1 MKGLQ
6 IAPDLSLPLK
16 AAVAQKYAWIGRSSS
31 GKSYCAG
38 KVTELLLDAGAQVVI
53 VDPVGIW
60 WGLRLAAN
68 GKDPGIQIPIL
79 GGAHKDIPLE
89 PSSGKLVADLIVGK
103 SASMV
108 LDVSEFSGGEQQRF
122 VADFATHLFQRK
134 KQNKSPMLL
143 IWEESQEFI
152 PQNVFRDNVK
162 MVGAVER
169 IAKIGR
175 NFGIGTG
182 LISQRPQEVNKKI
195 LNQTEVLFVFQ
206 TTGPQERKAIEGWV
220 VEHDLDLEK
229 VVESLPSLPQ
239 GTGYVWSPQWLRVF
253 QKIRCYSKRTFDAS
267 STPEFEESKRQRQVE
282 LAPIDLEKL
291 ETAMKESI
299 EKAKAEDPRELR
311 KQIAELQAALTKA
324 EAVKPTVEVKE
335 VPVLTD
341 SEKGMIKT
349 IIEALD
355 HHADEIK
362 KAGEY
367 VLQFKK
373 DLEGIFSRRLSVGV
387 SARPIAP
394 PQERRAVRAAA
405 PPSSSGEKLPRGERK
420 ILTVLAQY
428 PQGKTKVQVAV
439 IAGYAHTG
447 GSYNNYLSALRSKGF
462 IEGSKDLLRITEAG
476 VEALGAYEPLPTG
489 QELLHFWLGQLGKAE
504 REILRVLSGAYP
516 NALSKE
522 DLAREAGYEPS
533 GGGFNNALSR
543 LRTLELISGRGELR
557 AAEELF

>member
-1 MKGLQ
+1 MNLNL
-6 IAPDLSLPLK
+6 APNLSLPLK

-89 PSSGKLVADLIVGK
+89 PSSGKLVADLIVDK

-108 LDVSEFSGGEQQRF
+108 LDVSEFSGGETQRF

-134 KQNKSPMLL
+134 KNNKSPMLL
-143 IWEESQEFI
+143 IWEEAQEFI
-152 PQNVFRDNVK
+152 PQQVFRDSAK
-162 MVGAVER
+162 MVGACER

-195 LNQTEVLFVFQ
+195 LNQTEVLFVYQ

-239 GTGYVWSPQWLRVF
+239 GTGYVWSPQWLKVF
-253 QKIRCYSKRTFDAS
+253 QKVRCNPKRTFDAS
-267 STPEFEESKRQRQVE
+267 STPEFDSSKRQKQVE

-291 ETAMKESI
+291 EVAMQETI

-311 KQIAELQAALTKA
+311 KRIAELQTALKKA
-324 EAVKPTVEVKE
+324 EVVKPEIEVKE
-335 VPVLTD
+335 VPVFTDKEVRALEAVSSAFKSLAEKLTPMLA
-341 SEKGMIKT
+341 KIPV
-349 IIEALD
+349 IN
-355 HHADEIK
+355 
-362 KAGEY
+362 
-367 VLQFKK
+367 
-373 DLEGIFSRRLSVGV
+373 SRKSIPLNSILPVV
-387 SARPIAP
+387 P

-405 PPSSSGEKLPRGERK
+405 LPSSSGKKFPGGERK

-428 PQGKTKVQVAV
+428 PQGKTKVQIAV
-439 IAGYAHTG
+439 IAGYAHSG
-447 GSYNNYLSALRSKGF
+447 GSYNNYLSALRSKGL
-462 IEGSKDLLRITEAG
+462 IEGGKDLLRITEAG

-489 QELLHFWLGQLGKAE
+489 QELLHYWLGELGKAE
-504 REILRVLSGAYP
+504 REILRVLAGAYP
-516 NALSKE
+516 NALTKE
-522 DLAREAGYEPS
+522 DLAREAGYEVS

-543 LRTLELISGRGELR
+543 LRTLDLISGRGELR